1 MANTTINIFGSN
13 GEAMVG
19 ADTINTILAS
29 MDSKLTSDDINI
41 ETLGDG
47 TVDVDVKN
55 DTYTINLNHTHE
67 GMAKLVKCT
76 EATLPQTM
84 ADDTIYVQV
93 DNLTTP
99 TEIEA
104 LHIFGLEFTGGGLPA
119 GTPAIT
125 KPSGTTLN
133 LGNNE
138 GSGVSKAIEIKANSH
153 ITGDLTVGLAAN
165 SNLSFDTTNLP
176 SGVTYNSGAGTL
188 TIAQATA
195 MQGVNITIVYSGSG
209 AAEIDGGLVISGG
222 GATPKS
228 VVVVVV
234 QPLAFWDGAD
244 LPSNNKW
251 IDKINNLPINL
262 FGTASHATNGYQ
274 LNNLSD
280 QDAAWALSDAA
291 NNAFLNQEIDKE
303 FRAIVE
309 CSIKF
314 GATDRRA
321 LVLDFGSFGGPSA
334 STGLALNAF
343 VKQTGIVSTS
353 FKQNGNSLG
362 TQTMQTDIVFP
373 VGTYVDV
380 TLEIGVRILQN
391 GKQELYVSNGNSII
405 SQIIDTPV
413 AVSFAGTAENSGAF
427 ALGVGYFAGDN
438 NTLHAYASNVFADVI
453 YKSIKIYKG

>member
-1 MANTTINIFGSN
+1 MADSTINIFGSS

-67 GMAKLVKCT
+67 GMVKLEKVT
-76 EATLPQTM
+76 EATLPQTL

-99 TEIEA
+99 TEIES
-104 LHIFGLEFTGGGLPA
+104 LYFFGLEFSGGGLPA

-125 KPSGTTLN
+125 KPSGTSIN
-133 LGNNE
+133 FGENS
-138 GSGVSKAIEIKANSH
+138 GSGVSKTIEIKANSH

-209 AAEIDGGLVISGG
+209 GAEIDGGLVISGG
-222 GATPKS
+222 GASPKS

-234 QPLAFWDGAD
+234 AAPIDLAAVKLTGTQWLQTDYCPGPNTEFSLKCKFTANSNTSNSNYGYQYCYILSCPYDGNKRFSLQNDTNNVNKACLVSYTEDNTTSNSIEVSNANFVADNSILRLTKGQSNLALTFLAGGNTQGQGVTATLPLKTTTMAQPLAIGYLFSQQAIYGRYD
-244 LPSNNKW
+244 LTIYEFILSEGGIEKRHYVPKMRNGVIGLYDTVN
-251 IDKINNLPINL
+251 
-262 FGTASHATNGYQ
+262 GTFISSETNDE
-274 LNNLSD
+274 LV
-280 QDAAWALSDAA
+280 
-291 NNAFLNQEIDKE
+291 
-303 FRAIVE
+303 AIPL
-309 CSIKF
+309 
-314 GATDRRA
+314 T
-321 LVLDFGSFGGPSA
+321 
-334 STGLALNAF
+334 
-343 VKQTGIVSTS
+343 
-353 FKQNGNSLG
+353 
-362 TQTMQTDIVFP
+362 
-373 VGTYVDV
+373 
-380 TLEIGVRILQN
+380 
-391 GKQELYVSNGNSII
+391 
-405 SQIIDTPV
+405 
-413 AVSFAGTAENSGAF
+413 
-427 ALGVGYFAGDN
+427 
-438 NTLHAYASNVFADVI
+438 
-453 YKSIKIYKG
+453 